1 MATYKV
7 IQDIEA
13 EDKLVGPLTLRQ
25 FIYAAIAAICG
36 YLSFI
41 GLAHGFWPV
50 LFVLGPPMLFTGFFA
65 FPWGRDQST
74 EIWAL
79 AKIRFYLISRKRLWD
94 QSGVKELVT
103 ITVPKHEVRA
113 YTNGLSQNEVQSRL
127 NALANTLDSRG
138 WAVKNVY
145 TAPMMQVQDNS
156 DRLLNLSSLPQAVPT
171 VDVTAADDILDEE
184 NNSRAHQLSE
194 MVAASTANRKQ
205 QLINGMRNTATQIRQ
220 TVTAPA
226 AATSWFTQRPVDIP
240 LPNTAID
247 TTPGSAAIGPS
258 DEAALSNALHER
270 QAAAHV
276 TDVNEHMKTIEP
288 LSAKPRPAPS
298 VQAAATVPQAP
309 PAPVTPPPDPATI
322 TLANND
328 DLTVATISRIANKK
342 DQDNSS
348 GEVVISLHNHD

>member
-36 YLSFI
+36 YLSFLSI
-41 GLAHGFWPV
+41 AHGFWPT
-50 LFVLGPPMLFTGFFA
+50 LLVLGPPMLFTGFFA

-74 EIWAL
+74 EVWAL
-79 AKIRFYLISRKRLWD
+79 AKIRFFLMSRRRLWD
-94 QSGVKELVT
+94 QSGVKDLVT
-103 ITVPKHEVRA
+103 ITAPKHEVRN
-113 YTNGLSQNEVQSRL
+113 YTNGLSRNEVQSRL
-127 NALANTLDSRG
+127 SALANTLDSRG

-145 TAPMMQVQDNS
+145 TAPATQVQDNS

-171 VDVTAADDILDEE
+171 IDVTAADDILDEE

-205 QLINGMRNTATQIRQ
+205 QLMEGMRGAAAQMRQ
-220 TVTAPA
+220 AVTAPA
-226 AATSWFTQRPVDIP
+226 ATNGWFTRRPVDIP
-240 LPNTAID
+240 LPNTPID
-247 TTPGSAAIGPS
+247 AAPDGATVSPA
-258 DEAALSNALHER
+258 DETVLSNALHER
-270 QAAAHV
+270 QAVAHV
-276 TDVNEHMKTIEP
+276 ADVNEHMKTIEP
-288 LSAKPRPAPS
+288 LSAQPRPTPPNQS
-298 VQAAATVPQAP
+298 TQAAQLVPP
-309 PAPVTPPPDPATI
+309 VPVTPLPNPATI

-342 DQDNSS
+342 DQGNGS
-348 GEVVISLHNHD
+348 GEVVISLHNHG